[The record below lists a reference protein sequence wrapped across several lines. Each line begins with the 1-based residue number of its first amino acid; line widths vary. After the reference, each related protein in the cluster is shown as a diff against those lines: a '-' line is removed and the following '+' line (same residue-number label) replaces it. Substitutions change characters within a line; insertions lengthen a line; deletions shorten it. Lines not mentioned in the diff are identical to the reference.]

1 MVSAAPVKSAPL
13 KPEHRW
19 PPVAAVVG
27 AVLLYAF
34 LPNTFSVIPN
44 WVMPTVTL
52 LLVIPLI
59 ALNPHRLTRETWWSR
74 GLGIALAFVVLLA
87 NQVAMVEAIVKLLDA
102 DTKGPVVLVAMLQVW
117 LTDVVAFGLIYW
129 ELDRGG
135 SVARR
140 MRHDPD
146 KIHDFRFPQED
157 NGPTPWKPA
166 FTDYLFFSL
175 STMMA
180 FSPTDVMPLSTRA
193 KGLMALQ
200 SLTGF
205 IVLALVISRAV
216 NILA

>member
-1 MVSAAPVKSAPL
+1 MVEAASPKAASPR
-13 KPEHRW
+13 PEHRW
-19 PPVAAVVG
+19 PPIVAVAVAA
-27 AVLLYAF
+27 LLYAF
-34 LPNTFSVIPN
+34 LPNGFSLIPS
-44 WVMPTVTL
+44 WVLPAVAA
-52 LLVIPLI
+52 LLVVPLI
-59 ALNPHRLTRETWWSR
+59 VLNPHHLTRETRWSR
-74 GLGIALAFVVLLA
+74 AISIGLALLLFAA
-87 NQVAMVEAIVKLLDA
+87 NQVAMVEAIRHLVDGTA
-102 DTKGPVVLVAMLQVW
+102 DGPSVLVSMLQVW

-146 KIHDFRFPQED
+146 KVQDFRFPQED
-157 NGPTPWKPA
+157 SGPTPWKPA
-166 FTDYLFFSL
+166 FVDYLYFSL

-180 FSPTDVMPLSTRA
+180 FSPTDVMPLTARA
-193 KGLMALQ
+193 KGLMGLQ

>member
-1 MVSAAPVKSAPL
+1 MVSAAPL

-19 PPVAAVVG
+19 PPLVAIACAAV
-27 AVLLYAF
+27 LYAY
-34 LPNTFSVIPN
+34 LPNSFAVVPS
-44 WVMPTVTL
+44 WVMPSIAL
-52 LLVIPLI
+52 LLVIPLV
-59 ALNPHRLTRETWWSR
+59 ALNPRRLTRETWWSR
-74 GLGIALAFVVLLA
+74 GIQIALALVIFAA
-87 NQVAMVEAIVKLLDA
+87 NQIAMADAIMHLVDNRA
-102 DTKGPVVLVAMLQVW
+102 NGTSVLVAMLQVW
-117 LTDVVAFGLIYW
+117 VTDVIAFGLIYW

-146 KIHDFRFPQED
+146 KIQDFRFPQED

-166 FTDYLFFSL
+166 FPDYLFFSL